1 MKTWNLSIRGKSPFN
16 KWKRVYRAEMLEKLY
31 NDRIL
36 ALAESLNRDDRLDD
50 PQATVTLDS
59 PLCGSR
65 IRVDLIL
72 DGDHVAQYGQQ
83 VRACAL
89 GQSAAAIMKKLAPG
103 RDEAEL
109 TQIRDIMQAML
120 KQDGPPP
127 GGDWAELAILEPARA
142 HKSRHASIMLPFNA
156 ILKAIAEIKSRA
168 DQNKNSSE
176 IQA

>member
-1 MKTWNLSIRGKSPFN
+1 MKAWNLSIRGNSPFTVR
-16 KWKRVYRAEMLEKLY
+16 KHIERPSMLEKLY

-36 ALAESLNRDDRLDD
+36 ALAEGLNKDDRLDH

-65 IRVDLIL
+65 IRVDLVL
-72 DGDHVAQYGQQ
+72 EDGRVAEYGQQ

-89 GQSAAAIMKKLAPG
+89 GQSAAAIMKKLAVG

-109 TQIRDIMQAML
+109 TRVRDRMQAML

-156 ILKAIAEIKSRA
+156 ILKAIEQIKSGTDTPDDTTA
-168 DQNKNSSE
+168 
-176 IQA
+176 